1 VGCEGGPYN
10 RMQGLTHSTQV
21 YSWKSQTEGRG
32 ESSCMQVIK
41 VLIMRNL
48 MLAAVTFR
56 ESRPAAGWLTQD
68 G

>member
-1 VGCEGGPYN
+1 
-10 RMQGLTHSTQV
+10 MQGLTHSTQV

-32 ESSCMQVIK
+32 EPSRMQISK
-41 VLIMRNL
+41 VLNAHNL
-48 MLAAVTFR
+48 MLAAVTFC